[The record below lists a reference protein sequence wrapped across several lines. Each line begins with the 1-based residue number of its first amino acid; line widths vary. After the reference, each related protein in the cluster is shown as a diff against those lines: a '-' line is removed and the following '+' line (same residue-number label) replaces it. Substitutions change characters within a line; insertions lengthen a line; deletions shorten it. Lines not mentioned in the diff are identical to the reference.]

1 MCVQRSCEIR
11 ALVDTHEE
19 SGAQSDMSRI
29 TNESEAAKKLV
40 AGNEKSVLE
49 EDVVASSEEVAELT
63 ERFNQKYEKAF
74 RALAN

>member
-1 MCVQRSCEIR
+1 
-11 ALVDTHEE
+11 
-19 SGAQSDMSRI
+19 MSRI